1 MINLPPFGEA
11 KFDNMDIDKYL
22 PEELRGDF
30 EKFKEAK
37 KNGNLESFSK
47 GLKEKYDNMDNESQ
61 ERYLKAADSSLVSVT
76 EACDD
81 FIDRAEEFILRQ
93 RLGELPE
100 VISFS
105 YIARRFFGKSRQW
118 LYQRVNGSIVNGK
131 QARFTKEEYE
141 KFISALDE
149 ISMMITNTSASLKLN

>member
-61 ERYLKAADSSLVSVT
+61 ERFLKAADSSLVSVT
-76 EACDD
+76 
-81 FIDRAEEFILRQ
+81 
-93 RLGELPE
+93 
-100 VISFS
+100 
-105 YIARRFFGKSRQW
+105 
-118 LYQRVNGSIVNGK
+118 
-131 QARFTKEEYE
+131 
-141 KFISALDE
+141 
-149 ISMMITNTSASLKLN
+149 